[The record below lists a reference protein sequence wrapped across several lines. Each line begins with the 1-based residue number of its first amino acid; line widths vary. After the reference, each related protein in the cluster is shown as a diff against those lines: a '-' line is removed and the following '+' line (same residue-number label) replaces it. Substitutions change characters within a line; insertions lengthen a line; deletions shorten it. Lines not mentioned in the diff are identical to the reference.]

1 MRGGVHVNV
10 PKARKL
16 ASGTWFIQ
24 LRLGGESI
32 PVSGATEKAVTREA
46 ERIKAEYRA
55 GAREQ
60 KSRLKATT
68 RVLLSVR
75 R

>member
-1 MRGGVHVNV
+1 MNV

-32 PVSGATEKAVTREA
+32 PVSAATERAVTREA
-46 ERIKAEYRA
+46 LRIKAEYRA
-55 GAREQ
+55 GMREQ

-68 RVLLSVR
+68 RISQSGR

>member
-1 MRGGVHVNV
+1 MNV

-68 RVLLSVR
+68 RVLPSVR

>member
-1 MRGGVHVNV
+1 MNV

-68 RVLLSVR
+68 TRVLTSVR